1 MIVNPNWHTNTYI
14 MARKI
19 EINKEEYLKYY
30 NMELSDVQ
38 ISKLMHISNNVL
50 SRFRNSLGLKKYST
64 EGKHL
69 NKKYPIVKL
78 TREIE
83 QLLIGSTLGDA
94 SIELDLN
101 TKARQARFR
110 LGHCL
115 KQQLYMEYKMS
126 LLGILWNGK
135 ITTGSDSVAAR
146 SKCHPLFTVY
156 YHKFYDTGKKI
167 IPKDLLYKLDEMGLA
182 ILYMDDGYY
191 DKSTNSITIA
201 LCGFS
206 TEDQNL
212 FRQFLFTKFGIESTL
227 QICNTKYT
235 KIYIKAISRQI
246 FFDLVRPYIHKTML
260 YKLN

>member
-94 SIELDLN
+94 NIELNSN
-101 TKARQARFR
+101 TKAVQARFR

-115 KQQLYMEYKMS
+115 KQRPYMEYKMS
-126 LLGILWNGK
+126 LLGSLWNGK
-135 ITTGSDSVAAR
+135 ITIDSDSVTAR
-146 SKCHPLFTVY
+146 SKCHPLFTEY
-156 YHKFYDTGKKI
+156 YHKFYGTGKKI
-167 IPKDLLYKLDEMGLA
+167 IPKDLLYKLDPMGLA
-182 ILYMDDGYY
+182 ILYMDDGSYS
-191 DKSTNSITIA
+191 KSVNLF

-206 TEDQNL
+206 EEDQML
-212 FRQFLFTKFGIESTL
+212 FQKFLLEKFNIQSTL
-227 QICNTKYT
+227 HKTGKCYT
-235 KIYIKAISRQI
+235 KIYIKAESTQL
-246 FFDLVRPYIHKTML
+246 FFTLIRPYVHKSML
-260 YKLN
+260 YKIGK